1 LTDKKNSRGQALI
14 ELAFMAPLIVFLIV
28 AVADLGVFLVAA
40 IGVQNSVRAA
50 ALYAS
55 SSTATAAG
63 ACEAV
68 TQELQSLPNYSDFSD
83 GTCSS
88 PTLQVAIQ
96 QINAGLDG
104 NPATLV
110 TVTYQTIPLL
120 PIPFLPGQI
129 TLVRSAEMPATP

>member
-55 SSTATAAG
+55 SSTATVVQRR
-63 ACEAV
+63 C
-68 TQELQSLPNYSDFSD
+68 P
-83 GTCSS
+83 
-88 PTLQVAIQ
+88 
-96 QINAGLDG
+96 
-104 NPATLV
+104 
-110 TVTYQTIPLL
+110 
-120 PIPFLPGQI
+120 
-129 TLVRSAEMPATP
+129 SASHH